1 MLEGQHHR
9 RLISTGIITPPI
21 EVSFPITISTVPS
34 SHSLMSYRVGIR
46 EEGEEGGRIHKA
58 DNLLGIIELLTNHIC
73 YTTGDE
79 VIIPELVDKY
89 GKSKANYEWIDDVR
103 EALE

>member
-1 MLEGQHHR
+1 MR
-9 RLISTGIITPPI
+9 Y
-21 EVSFPITISTVPS
+21 TI
-34 SHSLMSYRVGIR
+34 GIR

-89 GKSKANYEWIDDVR
+89 GKKKYNHEWIDDVR
-103 EALE
+103 ELLE